1 MKFKTVRTALASLLA
16 AAFCMGAAPALAQG
30 DNIEELIVTGSY
42 IKGSPED
49 AELPIDVVDSED
61 LEKLGSPSV
70 AELVRHLGVTAA
82 NLAETNQ
89 FTTDGQAN
97 EGLSTVNLRGL
108 GSARTLVLLNGR
120 RQVSTELVGVDISA
134 FPVSAIGRIEMLKD
148 GAAAVYGSDAIG
160 GVVNFITREGFDG
173 FEIGGSFQDIEG
185 TSGDHTLELLWG
197 KTGDNWNFMLAAETG
212 GRGELQVKDRDWA
225 NISGDENNPGGWSG
239 IGHPGNIAA
248 WIGGSLATPIV
259 ASQPVSVQQVDASG
273 TTTTVMYNTKA
284 DETITPAAVPR
295 AGPDPQCILLGA
307 QRYPDGIGG
316 RAGTCGFNYSYF
328 DNLTEETEFNKVFGS
343 FDVEF
348 SDNHR
353 MHVEG
358 LWSEVDLPE
367 WKTSPSYPPQS
378 LTGPDRVVPSYH
390 PGLAGFV
397 DQYWGEPSTWGLDAE
412 ADADAI
418 IDALDTSMLPDGS
431 TIVGLT
437 DGASLT
443 SLVASDHTYSYPNS
457 IVINRMTGVIGA
469 FETGEPEEA
478 RRYTST
484 ARLAIG
490 FDGSIGDTTTYDVSL
505 AWSRRERDIGGQDM
519 HVQRMAMALR
529 GLGGEACEA
538 MWGEFNTMIQASA
551 ATVTVVDPMNPT
563 MTERAA
569 IAAAVGAETARL
581 ALTNRGKGC
590 DFYNPFSTAINYSHV
605 SEQFN
610 PDYQHENRNTGELLR
625 WLVGEERFWARTNS
639 LAVLNAVV
647 SGETAWELQGGTV
660 SYAAGAQVR
669 EESYES
675 RYNDVSNRAVNPCP
689 FDHPLSATLGFVS
702 ADQLSPDCE
711 GKTGLQAF
719 LAAGTEQTEERDI
732 YALFGEL
739 ALPITADVDMQVALR
754 YEDYGG
760 KVGASIDPKVALN
773 WRITD
778 ELSLRHSVSTTFRGP
793 PQSILG
799 GRITELSFIPATTSF
814 KAVDRDGN
822 PDLDP
827 ESAFSANLGAIYQFD
842 NFYASLD
849 YWHFIFEDS
858 FQLESF
864 NGILSAYGFNGYGC
878 LNKAGDDK
886 GANYDTPVCA
896 QLRDQIFPVAAHTDL
911 SNVERI
917 EIQWINGEQITT
929 SGLDFK
935 VQYDF
940 VNLLP
945 GTLALALDG
954 TWVIDYKTDDQ
965 LNRNG
970 IALAEG
976 GDLIGLLNYNRGAS
990 FTSKPQ
996 LKTNFTVSFEN
1007 EAHYASLIARFV
1019 SAYDDEGMTAAEEM
1033 AYPHLMEID
1042 EHVTL
1047 DAHYQFRGLDR
1058 FSIGLAVINATDE
1071 DPPAARG
1078 DLNYDPFTHNPFG
1091 RMVKLDMTYRIR
1103 SN

>member
-16 AAFCMGAAPALAQG
+16 AAFCMGAAQALAQG

-108 GSARTLVLLNGR
+108 GSGRTLVLMNGR

-134 FPVSAIGRIEMLKD
+134 FPVNSIGRIEMLKD
-148 GAAAVYGSDAIG
+148 GAAAVYGSDAVG

-173 FEIGGSFQDIEG
+173 FEVGGSFQDIEG

-212 GRGELQVKDRDWA
+212 GRGELQIKDRDWA
-225 NISGDENNPGGWSG
+225 LVTGDDNPVGGWSG
-239 IGHPGNIAA
+239 IAHPAN
-248 WIGGSLATPIV
+248 GSLRIPVKSGQSVGVDYEITKMMDATRV
-259 ASQPVSVQQVDASG
+259 TVSSG
-273 TTTTVMYNTKA
+273 MTTLMTKA
-284 DETITPAAVPR
+284 DQTVSQSV
-295 AGPDPQCILLGA
+295 PDPQCALLGA
-307 QRYPDGIGG
+307 QRFPRSSP
-316 RAGTCGFNYSYF
+316 RACGFNYAWF
-328 DNLTEETEFNKVFGS
+328 DNLIEETETNKVFGS

-353 MHVEG
+353 MHIEG
-358 LWSEVDLPE
+358 LWSEVDLPA
-367 WKTSPSYPPQS
+367 WKTSPSYPPQAGFS
-378 LTGPDRVVPSYH
+378 TDPDRRVPGYH
-390 PGLAGFV
+390 PGLKDYISHYKLTEEDGAA
-397 DQYWGEPSTWGLDAE
+397 DLTK
-412 ADADAI
+412 ADAAGVI
-418 IDALDTSMLPDGS
+418 GTLDTSSLPKAGTGETRSITLQSSVTDAQIRALVDDMVDPHAFS
-431 TIVGLT
+431 TNRAM
-437 DGASLT
+437 GA
-443 SLVASDHTYSYPNS
+443 
-457 IVINRMTGVIGA
+457 IGA
-469 FETGEPEEA
+469 FETGEPEQA

-484 ARLAIG
+484 SRFALG
-490 FDGSIGDTTTYDVSL
+490 FDGSIADTTTYDVSL
-505 AWSRRERDIGGQDM
+505 SWSRRERHVGGQDTY
-519 HVQRMAMALR
+519 VERMALALN
-529 GLGGEACEA
+529 GFGGPNCD
-538 MWGEFNTMIQASA
+538 WDDIHKRLTASGS
-551 ATVTVVDPMNPT
+551 T
-563 MTERAA
+563 
-569 IAAAVGAETARL
+569 ETAESI
-581 ALTNRGKGC
+581 ATAADNGC
-590 DFYNPFSTAINYSHV
+590 EFYNPYSRAINYSHV
-605 SEQFN
+605 SERFN
-610 PDYQHENRNTGELLR
+610 PDYNHEQRNTQELLR
-625 WLVGEERFWARTNS
+625 WLVGEEREWDRVNQ
-639 LAVLNAVV
+639 LAVLQAIF
-647 SGETAWELQGGTV
+647 SGETAWDLQGGTV
-660 SYAAGAQVR
+660 GYAVGAQVR
-669 EESYES
+669 EEYYES
-675 RYNDVSNRAVNPCP
+675 RYNDLSNRAINPCP
-689 FDHPLSATLGFVS
+689 FTHELSAHLGLV
-702 ADQLSPDCE
+702 DDKQLSPNCE
-711 GKTGLQAF
+711 GRTGLQAF
-719 LAAGTEQTEERDI
+719 LSAGTELTEERDI

-739 ALPITADVDMQVALR
+739 ALPITSDVDLQVALR

-799 GRITELSFIPATTSF
+799 GRITELQFLVPTLSF
-814 KAVDRDGN
+814 KAIDRDGN

-858 FQLESF
+858 FQLENA
-864 NGILSAYGFNGYGC
+864 NGIIGAYYTANRCVGAGGVLNNSA
-878 LNKAGDDK
+878 
-886 GANYDTPVCA
+886 VCQ
-896 QLRDQIFPVAAHTDL
+896 QLREQHIFPEAAHTKSSDIQ
-911 SNVERI
+911 RI
-917 EIQWINGEQITT
+917 VVQWINGEQITT

-945 GTLALALDG
+945 GTLGLALDG

-965 LNRNG
+965 LNRDG
-970 IALAEG
+970 IVLVPG
-976 GDLIGLLNYNRGAS
+976 GDLVGQLNYNRGTS

-1019 SAYDDEGMTAAEEM
+1019 SAYDDEGLSAAQEM
-1033 AYPHLMEID
+1033 AYPHLVEID

-1058 FSIGLAVINATDE
+1058 FSIGLAVINVADE